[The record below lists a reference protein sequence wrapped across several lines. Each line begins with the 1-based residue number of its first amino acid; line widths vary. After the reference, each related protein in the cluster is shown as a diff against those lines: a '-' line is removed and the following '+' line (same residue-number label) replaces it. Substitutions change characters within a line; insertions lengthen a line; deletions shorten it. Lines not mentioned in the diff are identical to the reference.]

1 MSAIFSPEAP
11 PTSAPE
17 AALTQWQSAGSSL
30 QVRTNR
36 RRRIIAAVHHALL
49 RLGLVALLLPL
60 GLFFLAFVTR
70 G

>member
-11 PTSAPE
+11 PTPAPGD
-17 AALTQWQSAGSSL
+17 ALTQWQPAGSSH
-30 QVRTNR
+30 QVMTNR
-36 RRRIIAAVHHALL
+36 RRRIIAAAHHAML
-49 RLGLVALLLPL
+49 RRGLVALLLPL

>member
-1 MSAIFSPEAP
+1 MSAIFSPEH
-11 PTSAPE
+11 
-17 AALTQWQSAGSSL
+17 
-30 QVRTNR
+30 
-36 RRRIIAAVHHALL
+36 RRIIAAMHDALL